1 MELTESSVMKDPA
14 LTIQILHRLKETGIQ
29 VSIDDFGTGYSSLSY
44 LKRFPIDILKID
56 ISFVR
61 NSTTDPKDA
70 ALVMAIITLAHSL
83 KLKVIAEGV
92 ETEEQL
98 RFLRSLGCDEVQ
110 GCLFGTPLPAEDLRQ
125 LLLEGSQPK
134 RMEAQVLSLA

>member
-1 MELTESSVMKDPA
+1 MNIAE
-14 LTIQILHRLKETGIQ
+14 LTIQTLHRLKETGIQ

-61 NSTTDPKDA
+61 NSTSDPKDA

-98 RFLRSLGCDEVQ
+98 RFLRRLGCDEVQ
-110 GCLFGTPLPAEDLRQ
+110 GYLFGVPLPAEALGQ
-125 LLLEGSQPK
+125 LLFADGALG
-134 RMEAQVLSLA
+134 RMTSDCYASASLI